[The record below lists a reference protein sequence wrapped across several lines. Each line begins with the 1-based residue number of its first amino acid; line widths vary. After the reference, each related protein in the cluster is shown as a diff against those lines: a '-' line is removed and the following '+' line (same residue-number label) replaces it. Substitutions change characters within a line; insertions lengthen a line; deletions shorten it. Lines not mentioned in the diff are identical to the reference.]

1 MIKNLKMEQEMS
13 VANRE
18 MLQLNPWS
26 IIPER
31 IIIIAHE
38 LKAILHHRSF
48 SNREGVRLLVV
59 RKPRFKTLVFS
70 KSLSL
75 CASGIYL

>member
-1 MIKNLKMEQEMS
+1 MS
-13 VANRE
+13 IANRE
-18 MLQLNPWS
+18 MLQLNLWS
-26 IIPER
+26 IILER
-31 IIIIAHE
+31 IITIARK
-38 LKAILHHRSF
+38 LKAILNYRSF

-75 CASGIYL
+75 FMFQVFIYNI